1 MLKRFSEWSSFMC
14 KTYGAI
20 RFGNTV
26 KSSSVAN
33 YLEIML
39 HDPWP
44 KESNPIQKVQ
54 SFTYFPKKLT
64 AKVGNIVSSAHS
76 KSAYK

>member
-39 HDPWP
+39 HDLWP
-44 KESNPIQKVQ
+44 KNLQSNANGKMFYLF
-54 SFTYFPKKLT
+54 SKET
-64 AKVGNIVSSAHS
+64 AKSGNIVSLAHS
-76 KSAYK
+76 KSTYK

>member
-1 MLKRFSEWSSFMC
+1 MLKRFTEWSSFMC

-39 HDPWP
+39 HDTVWIHQNGQI
-44 KESNPIQKVQ
+44 EIMT
-54 SFTYFPKKLT
+54 F
-64 AKVGNIVSSAHS
+64 
-76 KSAYK
+76 